1 LADALGI
8 EVKVI
13 DQGRRADEPG
23 VFLPGLGVG
32 AFLGTEDRCLL
43 LGLADKEDALG
54 AFELGPVP
62 QGDVLFALPPG
73 KRNQRDLILLDETL
87 DGSDEP
93 LDPSGS
99 MRAEEVTVCPR

>member
-43 LGLADKEDALG
+43 LGLAEKRM
-54 AFELGPVP
+54 PSVP
-62 QGDVLFALPPG
+62 SNLARYPKGDVLFALPPG
-73 KRNQRDLILLDETL
+73 KSNQRDLILLDETL
-87 DGSDEP
+87 DDSDEP
-93 LDPSGS
+93 LDPSG
-99 MRAEEVTVCPR
+99 P